1 MSLGKTADQRI
12 RNTTQRNHG
21 VYNPGKNGLAG
32 HSENNAARL
41 VLRDAGTPAS
51 LEQPETLGPVIPHS
65 SEDSG
70 DGTPWEVK
78 SHGAKEVVHGRA
90 AIVFRRIVGELYD
103 DFATLPGRQSHLLS
117 ARGNIGA
124 IRECDLTIFRL
135 FDADRAPGL
144 QPLRECLG

>member
-1 MSLGKTADQRI
+1 MSLGKTADQRV
-12 RNTTQRNHG
+12 RDTTQRNHG

-32 HSENNAARL
+32 HSENNATCL

-70 DGTPWEVK
+70 DGAPREVK
-78 SHGAKEVVHGRA
+78 SHGAKEIVHGRA

-103 DFATLPGRQSHLLS
+103 DFATAKERLTRAGVES
-117 ARGNIGA
+117 ARPIDWGDHDCLYFLDPDGNLLEVVSY
-124 IRECDLTIFRL
+124 R
-135 FDADRAPGL
+135 
-144 QPLRECLG
+144 